1 MDDRLALDERLVG
14 MDEMVWMNGTV
25 GRSDEIVALVL
36 LEMFLSFA
44 GKLDKG
50 SRKNL
55 FFSGPVT
62 KRWE

>member
-14 MDEMVWMNGTV
+14 MDEEMNEMVWMNGTV

-44 GKLDKG
+44 GKFALIA
-50 SRKNL
+50 R
-55 FFSGPVT
+55 
-62 KRWE
+62 EII